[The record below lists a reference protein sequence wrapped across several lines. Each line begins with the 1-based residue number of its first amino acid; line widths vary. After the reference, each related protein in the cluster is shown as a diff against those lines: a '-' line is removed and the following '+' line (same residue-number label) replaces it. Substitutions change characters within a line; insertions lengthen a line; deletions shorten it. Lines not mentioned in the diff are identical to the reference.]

1 MYRINHIDLIRQ
13 YQVSQFHH
21 ILLVYKRWKP
31 KMAINF
37 VIQKVINNVVDMCKS
52 SRSFNNNK
60 HNAFW
65 NRLKISSRIAM
76 LSWIIIVL
84 KTYKMICLTTLICSS
99 RRLQRHI
106 SIILDFYCKK
116 RYISRR

>member
-1 MYRINHIDLIRQ
+1 MIIIRQ

-52 SRSFNNNK
+52 SRSFNNK
-60 HNAFW
+60 RNAFW
-65 NRLKISSRIAM
+65 NRLKISSGIAM
-76 LSWIIIVL
+76 LSWIIVVL
-84 KTYKMICLTTLICSS
+84 KTYKMIWLTTLICSS
-99 RRLQRHI
+99 
-106 SIILDFYCKK
+106 
-116 RYISRR
+116 